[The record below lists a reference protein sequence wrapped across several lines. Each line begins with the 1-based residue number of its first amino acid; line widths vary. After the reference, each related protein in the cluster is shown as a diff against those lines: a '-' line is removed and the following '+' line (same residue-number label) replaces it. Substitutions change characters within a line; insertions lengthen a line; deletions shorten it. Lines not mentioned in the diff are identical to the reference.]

1 MAPGWCACSIC
12 PPPRRH
18 ACSSSRN
25 LAAVASFWAAV
36 LTEIYLCNVCSC
48 QEIWRDS
55 AERLRH
61 GVGPPQDNFY
71 HQVQNIDI
79 KIVGGDPGDSGPRG
93 PGSAIGTIAI
103 HWKVCVMT
111 EISPM

>member
-1 MAPGWCACSIC
+1 
-12 PPPRRH
+12 
-18 ACSSSRN
+18 